1 MTASAEELAR
11 LRERMDAILR
21 SDSASARSLRSAEIC
36 RAGRAGDVE
45 GPRGSFGAVAEP
57 LPDGPCEADGADEA
71 ERAFRKIE
79 RLACSR
85 EQASEALRRRLARD
99 GFSAEAAEAAVGRA
113 VSCGLVDDRRYAD
126 VLVRSRLA
134 QGRGVQGIRAEL
146 SSLGIEPPCEDGF
159 AGELS
164 DDHDSEVERALGVLE
179 RKPPRAKNAR
189 AAAYRRLMQKG
200 FGAAVSTAAARIW
213 HEGRGL

>member
-21 SDSASARSLRSAEIC
+21 SDSASARGPRHVEGR
-36 RAGRAGDVE
+36 RAGRVKGAE
-45 GPRGSFGAVAEP
+45 GSCGFSEAAAEP
-57 LPDGPCEADGADEA
+57 FSDGAREADEA
-71 ERAFRKIE
+71 ERAFRRIE
-79 RLACSR
+79 RLACVR

-146 SSLGIEPPCEDGF
+146 ASLGIEPPCEDGF
-159 AGELS
+159 AGGLS

-213 HEGRGL
+213 HEGRDL

>member
-11 LRERMDAILR
+11 LRERMDALLR
-21 SDSASARSLRSAEIC
+21 SNSASARGPRPVEGC
-36 RAGRAGDVE
+36 RAGRVKGAE
-45 GPRGSFGAVAEP
+45 GSCGSSEAAAEP
-57 LPDGPCEADGADEA
+57 FSDGAREADEADEA
-71 ERAFRKIE
+71 ERAFRRIE
-79 RLACSR
+79 RLACAR

-146 SSLGIEPPCEDGF
+146 ASLGIEPPCEDGF
-159 AGELS
+159 AGGLS

-213 HEGRGL
+213 HEGRDL